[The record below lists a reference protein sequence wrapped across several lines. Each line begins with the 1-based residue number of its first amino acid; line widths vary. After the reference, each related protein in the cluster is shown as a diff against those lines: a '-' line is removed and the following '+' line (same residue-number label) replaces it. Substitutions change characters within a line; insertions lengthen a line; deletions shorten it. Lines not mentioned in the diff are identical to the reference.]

1 MITAAPTPALESQQP
16 STVIHAMTTNPDE
29 TIVPEADF
37 AERVRHNQQNL
48 GAGGVGLRPPVS
60 DATGGLVRPLGAFE
74 RMFHLSEQKST
85 KHFCVVA
92 ELADD
97 LDPAVLGAGLLAV
110 QRRHP
115 LLNVHVEDHPQ
126 TRLGFYRPTSV
137 PPIPVKVVDAE
148 TGKTW
153 RDLVAEELTRPFDR
167 SCAPMTRVAL
177 LRSGPITPAAIV
189 LTVDHAIV
197 DGLSAAYLLRDLFCA
212 LNGHDLTALPVPQ
225 SQENLIGRV
234 REKEPA
240 AALAANSLPPAPSQP
255 DWLATPSSIRPFD
268 GAVPHLSAASFDEDL
283 TRRLVTRA
291 RAERTTVHSALVSA
305 MSQVIIES
313 GRNEFV
319 RMLTPIDIRTH
330 LGVGDDICLYI
341 SAARTVFIR
350 HELTDLWEMAR
361 TVGDQLAGA
370 RSVSTL
376 FAASA
381 ATEQFIPVD
390 ATTEDAESF
399 TIAGLS
405 FEAFASNLGVL
416 DMGTPLVV
424 RPLAI
429 WGPAILGQVQGEL
442 SAGICTFNGQLRIV
456 SASHDPL
463 SDYLDR
469 VCDVLDAAC

>member
-1 MITAAPTPALESQQP
+1 MIGR
-16 STVIHAMTTNPDE
+16 D
-29 TIVPEADF
+29 ADF
-37 AERVRHNQQNL
+37 DAD
-48 GAGGVGLRPPVS
+48 GVGLRPSVG

-74 RMFHLSEQKST
+74 RMFHLNELKST

-97 LDPAVLGAGLLAV
+97 LDPAALGAGLLAV

-115 LLNVHVEDHPQ
+115 LLNVYVEDHPR
-126 TRLGFYRPTSV
+126 TRLGFYRPASV
-137 PPIPVKVVDAE
+137 PPIPVTVVDAE

-177 LRSGPITPAAIV
+177 LRSGPSTPAAIV

-197 DGLSAAYLLRDLFCA
+197 DGLSAAYMLRDLFSA
-212 LNGHDLTALPVPQ
+212 LNGHDLAALPVPPP
-225 SQENLIGRV
+225 QEELIGALRNAQQ
-234 REKEPA
+234 A
-240 AALAANSLPPAPSQP
+240 AAPALNSSPPPAQP
-255 DWLATPSSIRPFD
+255 DWLATPSTIRPFD
-268 GAVPHLSAASFDEDL
+268 GALPHVSAVGFDDDL
-283 TRRLVTRA
+283 TRRMVTRA

-305 MSQVIIES
+305 MSQAIIES

-319 RMLTPIDIRTH
+319 RMLTPIDARTH

-341 SAARTVFIR
+341 GATCTAFARQ
-350 HELTDLWEMAR
+350 ELTDLWDMAR
-361 TVGDQLAGA
+361 TVGDQLADA
-370 RSVSTL
+370 RSVPTL

-390 ATTEDAESF
+390 ATTQDAEDF
-399 TIAGLS
+399 VVGGLS

-416 DMGTPLVV
+416 DMGTPLVAQPV
-424 RPLAI
+424 AI

-456 SASHDPL
+456 CASHDPFA
-463 SDYLDR
+463 DYLDR
-469 VCDVLDAAC
+469 VRDVLDAACKGGVGLPPHLRSTAATRPARSTGTSSE